1 MVGLPN
7 ALNAAQEIAEELSPA
22 PVIFKRISSAK
33 ALKRRLN
40 WGKPDLTIIDVRDR
54 RSFNEERITGAVLID
69 VDRLIQQ
76 VDQMLE
82 VNRDIYLY
90 GASEEDAI
98 NAAARLDRAGFQR
111 VAILEGGLTAWKA
124 VKGPT
129 EGRIV

>member
-69 VDRLIQQ
+69 LDRLIQQ